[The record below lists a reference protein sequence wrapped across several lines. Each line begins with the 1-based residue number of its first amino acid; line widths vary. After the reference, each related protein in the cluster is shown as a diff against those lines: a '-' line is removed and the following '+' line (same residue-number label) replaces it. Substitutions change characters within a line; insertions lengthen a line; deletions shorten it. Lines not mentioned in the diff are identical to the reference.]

1 MTNNHT
7 KKKSITQ
14 IYHKN
19 KNHVPKKITSS
30 KKKFIYISCP
40 STRKSKEK
48 KRLKKKRKEEA
59 TLMPK
64 KKKTQKRWQLRTWL
78 PRKRKKKKRKKK
90 GQPYWQ
96 CCCLGGKKKPLEE
109 NMGIFVNQEKI
120 HPYSIFSLFWREN
133 ILVGPRRKHL
143 GPTIYFPSF
152 LPNQT
157 HSKKVFLPIFSSK
170 FSIHPILPPN
180 KHTLKLGTH
189 GFS

>member
-1 MTNNHT
+1 MSQ
-7 KKKSITQ
+7 KKS
-14 IYHKN
+14 HL
-19 KNHVPKKITSS
+19 V

-120 HPYSIFSLFWREN
+120 HLYSIFSLFWREN
-133 ILVGPRRKHL
+133 ILVGPERKYFGRPKEKTPGPHHL
-143 GPTIYFPSF
+143 FSFLLTQPNTLQKGFPSYF
-152 LPNQT
+152 LSKIFHPLYFTSKQT
-157 HSKKVFLPIFSSK
+157 HP
-170 FSIHPILPPN
+170 
-180 KHTLKLGTH
+180 
-189 GFS
+189 